1 MFVCF
6 FSLCRAEL
14 TVAVDRE
21 RRQTLIMAELSSQ
34 VADLTQQLTRLLS
47 DKDGL
52 AEQMTKLQNEV
63 QEVMGRLTTTQSA
76 KEALEG
82 QVNTLTTELQ
92 ATKATLAEYKTR
104 EEQWQQ
110 NMKQN
115 QDDAEQRRLQTLV
128 DQLQQVN
135 LLLDHDN
142 RKYEEFVTKQRT
154 ELTNMQEEALKL
166 KERIVAAESER
177 NKLTAEP
184 EDLVKNNPE
193 VAKLQTMLLASD
205 KMAQMLQKQLA
216 DTQAQLMLQQK
227 ENSELRIALSV
238 TENKT

>member
-1 MFVCF
+1 
-6 FSLCRAEL
+6 
-14 TVAVDRE
+14 
-21 RRQTLIMAELSSQ
+21 MAELSSQ

-115 QDDAEQRRLQTLV
+115 QDDAEKRRLQTLV

-177 NKLTAEP
+177 NKLTAER